1 MVKENQIS
9 HIDEFI
15 NDNNLTIRSIMIKK
29 NDLILVGVVILLGLA
44 VIIFM
49 NVTQS
54 EGSKVVITI
63 DGNVYD
69 TLELKEN
76 TTYTIKGDNSE
87 WNNFEIKDGYVNML
101 DASCPDKL
109 CVNQKD
115 IHYNHET
122 IVCLPNKVVLEVIDG
137 EENEIDIIAN

>member
-1 MVKENQIS
+1 
-9 HIDEFI
+9 
-15 NDNNLTIRSIMIKK
+15 MIKK
-29 NDLILVGVVILLGLA
+29 NDIILIGVIILLGLA
-44 VIIFM
+44 VILFM
-49 NVTQS
+49 NAIKT

-69 TLELKEN
+69 TLELKED
-76 TTYTIKGDNSE
+76 TTYTIEVDNGV
-87 WNNFEIKDGYVNML
+87 WNTFEIKDGYVNML

-109 CVNQKD
+109 CVKHND

-137 EENEIDIIAN
+137 EENEIDMIAN